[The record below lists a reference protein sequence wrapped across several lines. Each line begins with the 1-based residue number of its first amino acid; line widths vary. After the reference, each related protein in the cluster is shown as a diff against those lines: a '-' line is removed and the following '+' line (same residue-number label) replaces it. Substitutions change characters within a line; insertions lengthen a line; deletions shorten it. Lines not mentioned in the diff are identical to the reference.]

1 MNSRYLLPGNLPNE
15 ATVVDGAND
24 WSIVQPSGTSKLYK
38 VRPLAGVPA
47 LPASKVTSGT
57 FDAARIPNLPATILT
72 SGTLD
77 LARLP
82 AVCGFVG
89 TDVETASGSLS
100 TSFAGQLS
108 ITTTGIDASTV
119 IFILAQFTGYAY
131 RASGV
136 GRYGIEL
143 RLRKGTSTILV
154 EDVYS
159 CYAAGGLTSADA
171 TIGGT
176 AFLAHTETI
185 TSNQTYYLDAKM
197 VTGSTSAS
205 RVSARMDIL
214 KIR

>member
-1 MNSRYLLPGNLPNE
+1 MTSRYLLPGNLPNE

-47 LPASKVTSGT
+47 LPASKITSGT

-108 ITTTGIDASTV
+108 ITTTGINASTV

-136 GRYGIEL
+136 GQYGIEL

-154 EDVYS
+154 EDVYG
-159 CYAAGGLTSADA
+159 CYAAGGSGDG

-176 AFLAHTETI
+176 AFLPYTETI
-185 TSNQTYYLDAKM
+185 TSNQTYYLDARM
-197 VTGSTSAS
+197 ASGSTSAA
-205 RVSARMDIL
+205 RVSARMYIL

>member
-1 MNSRYLLPGNLPNE
+1 MSSRYLLPGNLPNE
-15 ATVVDGAND
+15 ATAVDGVND
-24 WSIVQPSGTSKLYK
+24 WSIVQPSGSSKLYK

-47 LPASKVTSGT
+47 LPASKITSGT
-57 FDAARIPNLPATILT
+57 LDAARIPNLPATILT

-108 ITTTGIDASTV
+108 ITTTGIASSTV

-131 RASGV
+131 RASGASQ
-136 GRYGIEL
+136 YGIEL
-143 RLRKGTSTILV
+143 QLRKGTSTILV
-154 EDVYS
+154 EDVYG
-159 CYAAGGLTSADA
+159 CYAAGGSGDG

-176 AFLAHTETI
+176 AFLPYTETI
-185 TSNQTYYLDAKM
+185 TSNQTYYLDARM
-197 VTGSTSAS
+197 ASGSTSAA
-205 RVSARMDIL
+205 RVSARMYIL

>member
-57 FDAARIPNLPATILT
+57 FD
-72 SGTLD
+72 

-108 ITTTGIDASTV
+108 ITTTGINASTV

-136 GRYGIEL
+136 GQYGIEL

-205 RVSARMDIL
+205 RVSARMYIL

>member
-108 ITTTGIDASTV
+108 ITTTGINASTV

-136 GRYGIEL
+136 GQYGIEL

-159 CYAAGGLTSADA
+159 CYAAGGLTSWEA

-176 AFLAHTETI
+176 AFLPYTETI
-185 TSNQTYYLDAKM
+185 TSNQTYSLDARISSG
-197 VTGSTSAS
+197 TTSAS
-205 RVSARMDIL
+205 RVSARMYIL

>member
-1 MNSRYLLPGNLPNE
+1 MSSRYLLPGNLPNE
-15 ATVVDGAND
+15 ATAVDGAND

-38 VRPLAGVPA
+38 VRPLAGVPD

-136 GRYGIEL
+136 GQYGIEL

-176 AFLAHTETI
+176 AFLPYTETI

-197 VTGSTSAS
+197 ISGSTSAA
-205 RVSARMDIL
+205 RVSARMYIL

>member
-1 MNSRYLLPGNLPNE
+1 MSSRYLLPGNLPNE

-38 VRPLAGVPA
+38 VRPLAGVPD
-47 LPASKVTSGT
+47 LPASKITSGT
-57 FDAARIPNLPATILT
+57 FDAARIPTI
-72 SGTLD
+72 
-77 LARLP
+77 
-82 AVCGFVG
+82 VGFVG

-100 TSFAGQLS
+100 SSFAGQLS
-108 ITTTGIDASTV
+108 ITTTGVNASTV

-136 GRYGIEL
+136 DQYGIEL
-143 RLRKGTSTILV
+143 RLRKGTSTLLV
-154 EDVYS
+154 EDVYA
-159 CYAAGGLTSADA
+159 CYGAGGLTSASA
-171 TIGGT
+171 TLGGT
-176 AFLAHTETI
+176 AFLPHTETI

-205 RVSARMDIL
+205 RVCARMYVL

>member
-108 ITTTGIDASTV
+108 ITTTGINASTV

-136 GRYGIEL
+136 GQYGIEL

-205 RVSARMDIL
+205 RVSARMYIL